1 MNEWAAT
8 TLDQHLYVMK
18 MSKWLLD
25 DNIWLKK
32 GIVFW
37 LLQALLLCSSKVN
50 PNATVKRRKVT
61 AVEKLKAPFS
71 LQFLLWSCK
80 RPSNNSMSKLDGIVF
95 QFWNNPHDK
104 EIKQKHFRVAKCGLR
119 SQCDVRQKF
128 CLCSQSVLLQWCC
141 SAAAGWTG
149 PISA

>member
-1 MNEWAAT
+1 MDEWAAT

-25 DNIWLKK
+25 DNIKKK
-32 GIVFW
+32 GIIFW

-71 LQFLLWSCK
+71 LQFLLRSCK

-95 QFWNNPHDK
+95 QFWNSPHDK
-104 EIKQKHFRVAKCGLR
+104 EIKQKHFRVR
-119 SQCDVRQKF
+119 SQCVRQKF